1 MNEIVSFTKEIDF
14 NNNIEKIN
22 SISLEHTIS
31 YDKDS
36 SIKGDLIVSGTY
48 RQNQV
53 TLIDT
58 PFSYK
63 VPIDIL
69 IDSKYDLSNITID
82 IDNFTYDLIDN
93 SKLKINVDILI
104 DKLELKKEDDEI
116 ININD
121 LFLEKEEKEKLEVPE
136 IDDNKNDNLVERE
149 IVYKEDVDN
158 DSLFSNLNSSCE
170 SYITYSIYIM
180 KENDSIENIM
190 DKYKVSRTQLEE
202 YNDLNEIKQ
211 GTKIIIPNSNE

>member
-116 ININD
+116 IDIND

-136 IDDNKNDNLVERE
+136 IDDNKNDNLVEHE
-149 IVYKEDVDN
+149 IVYKEDADN

>member
-136 IDDNKNDNLVERE
+136 TDDNKNDNLVEHE
-149 IVYKEDVDN
+149 IVYKEDVNN

-202 YNDLNEIKQ
+202 YNDLNEIKR
-211 GTKIIIPNSNE
+211 GTKIIIPNINE

>member
-116 ININD
+116 IDIND

-149 IVYKEDVDN
+149 IVYKEDADN